1 DDTFTLSGGGTLSGS
16 VAGGGGLG
24 TDRLVGNNS
33 ATAWGITGAGSGTQ
47 TDVAGGFSGLE
58 RLTGGTDN
66 DTFTFGAAGSLTGL
80 IDGGAHLP
88 AGDTAD
94 YSALGA
100 GATVTIGTN
109 VINVENLTGG
119 GGTLAGGSV
128 WVIGA
133 GVDNQVDDG
142 TVDGANFINWVNLT
156 GTAGNDTF
164 TFSGGTLSGNIDGL
178 GNTAVGD
185 TLTGDNVANAW
196 TIDGANTGTVT
207 GVGGTYSGIENLT
220 GGTNDDTF
228 TFTVPTAS
236 LTGLIDGAAHVAQ
249 DTVDYS
255 GLTPPQTITIGT
267 GVMNVEQL
275 TGGDSGATTGFT
287 LAGGSNWNV
296 TGANDG
302 TVDGYTFTNWGNLT
316 GTAADNTFTING
328 GTLTGAINGVGDGT
342 DSDTLIGDNLV
353 NTWSITGSNQGTLQ
367 FPVAQSIAFS
377 NIENLTG
384 GTNDDTFGFNPG
396 GIMSGTIN
404 GLGQNVADTLDYSAL
419 AGATVAIGADA
430 INVENYVGNNAGF
443 TLAGGSVWDI
453 TGPNDGTVDGTITF
467 TDWANLT
474 GTAGADTFTLNGG
487 TLTGNID
494 GLGGADTLTADNVAN
509 TWNVNAPGGGT
520 VTGVGGTFAG
530 IEALTGNAN
539 TDAFTFTDAG
549 SITGSL
555 NGAGGT
561 NTLTGDDDG
570 NAFVV
575 TAGNTGTLAVKIG
588 GTWSNIAS
596 LTGGAGDDTFAL
608 TGGTLSGSLAGGGGT
623 DTLTADNVANT
634 WNINA
639 AGGGTVTG
647 ITGTFA
653 GIENLTGGTG
663 TDDFSFDDSGSVAG
677 NVDGGGGAGANTL
690 TGDADGN
697 AFGITGANAGTL
709 IGKVGGTWWNIGT
722 LTGGA
727 GADSF
732 IFDNLGTLSG
742 SLNGAAGTDTLNV
755 SAIAPAPAVNFT
767 GSGVDGFSGTANP
780 PITGGFTNIDAITGG
795 SVTVSIGPG
804 DDTYNYNAN
813 TGALAIGASIL
824 ATASLNSLTINSG
837 AGDDRLTVDAS
848 AGDTALQ
855 NITNGFTFNGGG
867 QVTSDMLAVIGDAN
881 NDTAVYTPDAV
892 TQGNGTISLN
902 AKTIT
907 FTGLEPVD
915 ITGMA

>member
-1 DDTFTLSGGGTLSGS
+1 
-16 VAGGGGLG
+16 
-24 TDRLVGNNS
+24 
-33 ATAWGITGAGSGTQ
+33 
-47 TDVAGGFSGLE
+47 
-58 RLTGGTDN
+58 
-66 DTFTFGAAGSLTGL
+66 
-80 IDGGAHLP
+80 
-88 AGDTAD
+88 
-94 YSALGA
+94 
-100 GATVTIGTN
+100 
-109 VINVENLTGG
+109 
-119 GGTLAGGSV
+119 
-128 WVIGA
+128 
-133 GVDNQVDDG
+133 
-142 TVDGANFINWVNLT
+142 
-156 GTAGNDTF
+156 
-164 TFSGGTLSGNIDGL
+164 
-178 GNTAVGD
+178 
-185 TLTGDNVANAW
+185 
-196 TIDGANTGTVT
+196 
-207 GVGGTYSGIENLT
+207 
-220 GGTNDDTF
+220 
-228 TFTVPTAS
+228 
-236 LTGLIDGAAHVAQ
+236 
-249 DTVDYS
+249 
-255 GLTPPQTITIGT
+255 
-267 GVMNVEQL
+267 
-275 TGGDSGATTGFT
+275 
-287 LAGGSNWNV
+287 
-296 TGANDG
+296 
-302 TVDGYTFTNWGNLT
+302 
-316 GTAADNTFTING
+316 
-328 GTLTGAINGVGDGT
+328 
-342 DSDTLIGDNLV
+342 
-353 NTWSITGSNQGTLQ
+353 
-367 FPVAQSIAFS
+367 
-377 NIENLTG
+377 
-384 GTNDDTFGFNPG
+384 
-396 GIMSGTIN
+396 
-404 GLGQNVADTLDYSAL
+404 
-419 AGATVAIGADA
+419 
-430 INVENYVGNNAGF
+430 
-443 TLAGGSVWDI
+443 
-453 TGPNDGTVDGTITF
+453 
-467 TDWANLT
+467 
-474 GTAGADTFTLNGG
+474 
-487 TLTGNID
+487 
-494 GLGGADTLTADNVAN
+494 
-509 TWNVNAPGGGT
+509 GT

-575 TAGNTGTLAVKIG
+575 TGANTGTLAATVG

-634 WNINA
+634 WNVNA

-663 TDDFSFDDSGSVAG
+663 TDDFSFDNSGSVAG

-742 SLNGAAGTDTLNV
+742 SLNGAAGTDTLDV
-755 SAIAPAPAVNFT
+755 SALVAPPAVAIT
-767 GSGVDGFSGTANP
+767 APGSGDGFQGTANP
-780 PITGGFTNIDAITGG
+780 PITGGFDNINAITGG

-915 ITGMA
+915 ITGMATATVQTPGAADVLTLTNGADFTQGGGNAAIRVTGTSGGVGIEAAALWNNTTVVIDTATTDDGADAITIASADNAHGNANLTLSTGAGADTVTFNGAVSVTGTMTITSTDAAVVDDAADAVTDVTAQSLTIAGATVGVGAGGDLDTSVDSLTVTTTGNQNLREANGLTDLNLNAGGGNVTLVLTEGAVTDADGTADITANVATVTLTDTNDGGDNFGAVANPINTTVADLSVDT